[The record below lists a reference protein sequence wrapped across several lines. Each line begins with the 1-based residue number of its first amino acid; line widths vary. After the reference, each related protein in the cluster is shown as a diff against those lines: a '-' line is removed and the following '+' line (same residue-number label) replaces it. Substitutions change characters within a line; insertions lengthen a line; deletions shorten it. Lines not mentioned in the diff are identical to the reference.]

1 MFDSLDL
8 LCPELEREE
17 GGEEEK
23 ERGEPSLEWPHL
35 MLAGS
40 SVGRT
45 MSYCRT

>member
-17 GGEEEK
+17 EGGEEE

-35 MLAGS
+35 MLAGY